1 LNRIRIAKRSAFSS
15 IPTVR
20 ASGSPSCMATRPFP
34 FFQTRLALSFSFEED
49 EQSRRG
55 QTAFLVW

>member
-1 LNRIRIAKRSAFSS
+1 
-15 IPTVR
+15 
-20 ASGSPSCMATRPFP
+20 MATRPFL

-55 QTAFLVW
+55 QTAFLVLVASRYCTAQGEV